1 MSKVWLITGS
11 SRGLGRA
18 IAEAALEAGDNVVA
32 TARNADSLAGLG
44 GEHFALDVTD
54 AQAARDAVA
63 FAVERFG
70 RLDIVVNNAG
80 YADAGSF
87 EEMAP
92 EVFDAQI
99 ATNFYGVVNVTRA
112 ALGVMRRQRS
122 GRIIQV
128 STAGG
133 RTGHPGLSAYH
144 ASKFAVEGLS
154 ETVAKEVAPFGV
166 KVTIAE
172 PGGMRTDWAGSS
184 MHIYDFDADY
194 APSIGE
200 MVKHYD
206 DGGASFAGDPRKFA
220 RAILELAD
228 MEEPPLR
235 IPFGSDTVKILRA
248 AAQADVASIDRWK
261 ALSEST
267 DADDAVPFDMATLP
281 GMRS

>member
-18 IAEAALEAGDNVVA
+18 IAEAALEAGEQVVA
-32 TARNADSLAGLG
+32 TARNIDALAGLG

-54 AQAARDAVA
+54 AAAARDAVA
-63 FAVERFG
+63 FAVETFG
-70 RLDIVVNNAG
+70 RLDVVVNNAG

-99 ATNFYGVVNVTRA
+99 QTNLYGVVNVTRA
-112 ALGVMRRQRS
+112 ALPVMRAQRS

-184 MHIYDFDADY
+184 MTIHPFDDDY

-206 DGGASFAGDPRKFA
+206 DGGASFAGDPAKFA
-220 RAILELAD
+220 RAILELASMD
-228 MEEPPLR
+228 EPPLR

-267 DADDAVPFDMATLP
+267 DADDAVPFDLASLP
-281 GMRS
+281 GI